1 MLQLVYRA
9 SDIVLSPQ
17 LLIDEHVAK
26 VLEDCR
32 FKANWSLAN

>member
-9 SDIVLSPQ
+9 SDMVLSPQ

-26 VLEDCR
+26 VL
-32 FKANWSLAN
+32 KV

>member
-26 VLEDCR
+26 VLEV
-32 FKANWSLAN
+32 